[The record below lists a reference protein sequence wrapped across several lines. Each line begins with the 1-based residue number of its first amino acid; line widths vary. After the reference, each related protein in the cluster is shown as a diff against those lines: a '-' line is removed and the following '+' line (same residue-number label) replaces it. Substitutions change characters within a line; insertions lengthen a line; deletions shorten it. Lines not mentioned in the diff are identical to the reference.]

1 MKQTSQHQSQRSGA
15 GQVGIIGYG
24 MVGSAVGAWFK
35 QAEKYDLKKF
45 PNGWYDVD
53 ACGIVFICVPTP
65 YKKSTGYD
73 YRAIEATAKRLTGR
87 KIVVLKSTVLPGK
100 TAELQ
105 KQFPQHTWL
114 FNPEFL
120 RDKSAV
126 EDFLQADRQIV
137 GMAKKTA
144 KHLAAAT
151 LVMKLLPKAPY
162 QAITTS
168 TEAELIKEFANAFL
182 ATKVVFANM
191 MFDVAKYMGA
201 EYEQIR
207 LGVGHDPRITTSMMK
222 VIQDGYRGYSGK
234 CFPKDMG
241 AMIAW
246 GKKNKHRLPLL
257 EIADAMNWKLLPKKY
272 RQR

>member
-1 MKQTSQHQSQRSGA
+1 MTQTHI
-15 GQVGIIGYG
+15 GIIGYG
-24 MVGSAVGAWFK
+24 MVGGAVGAWFQ
-35 QAEKYDLKKF
+35 QAKKFDLKKF
-45 PNGWYDVD
+45 SNGWNDVD
-53 ACGIVFICVPTP
+53 ACDIVFICVPTP
-65 YKKSTGYD
+65 YKKSSGYE
-73 YRAIEATAKRLTGR
+73 YRAIETTAKRLSGK
-87 KIVVLKSTVLPGK
+87 KIIVLKSTVLPGK

-105 KQFPQHTWL
+105 KKFPQHTWL

-126 EDFLQADRQIV
+126 KDFLKPDRQLV
-137 GMAKKTA
+137 GMARKTA
-144 KHLAAAT
+144 KHLAAAK
-151 LVMKLLPKAPY
+151 LVMRLLPPAPY

-191 MFDVAKYMGA
+191 MYDVAKNAGA
-201 EYEQIR
+201 EYEQVR

-241 AMIAW
+241 AMIFF
-246 GKKNKHRLPLL
+246 GKRTKRRLPLL
-257 EIADAMNWKLLPKKY
+257 EVVDAINTTLLPKKH
-272 RQR
+272 RHR

>member
-1 MKQTSQHQSQRSGA
+1 MTQPQI
-15 GQVGIIGYG
+15 GIIGYG
-24 MVGSAVGAWFK
+24 MVGGAVGAWFK
-35 QAEKYDLKKF
+35 AAKKFDLKKF
-45 PNGWYDVD
+45 PNGWEDVD
-53 ACGIVFICVPTP
+53 ACGIVFICLPTP

-73 YRAIEATAKRLTGR
+73 YRAIEATAKRLSGK

-105 KQFPQHTWL
+105 KKFPQHIWL

-120 RDKSAV
+120 RDKSATQ
-126 EDFLQADRQIV
+126 DFLQPDRQIV

-144 KHLAAAT
+144 KHQAAAK
-151 LVMKLLPKAPY
+151 LVMKLLPPAPY
-162 QAITTS
+162 RAITSS

-191 MFDVAKYMGA
+191 MFDVAKRTGA
-201 EYEQIR
+201 DYEQVR

-246 GKKNKHRLPLL
+246 GKSHRHRLKLL
-257 EIADAMNWKLLPKKY
+257 EVADDINWKVLPKKH
-272 RQR
+272 RHR